1 MSAAALALV
10 NQEMTLTSPDRQPKS
25 PRRRGGRRRARWVED
40 AEYGA
45 MLIRMVDAYGRRLA
59 MADAGDLPQ
68 LVELATKV
76 DDVLAASVLAMRAR
90 GVTWSEIGEAFGITK
105 QAAQKRWGHR

>member
-1 MSAAALALV
+1 
-10 NQEMTLTSPDRQPKS
+10 
-25 PRRRGGRRRARWVED
+25 
-40 AEYGA
+40 
-45 MLIRMVDAYGRRLA
+45 MLIRMVRAFGRRLE

-68 LVELATKV
+68 LVELSGVV
-76 DDVLAASVLAMRAR
+76 DEVLADSVAAMRRR